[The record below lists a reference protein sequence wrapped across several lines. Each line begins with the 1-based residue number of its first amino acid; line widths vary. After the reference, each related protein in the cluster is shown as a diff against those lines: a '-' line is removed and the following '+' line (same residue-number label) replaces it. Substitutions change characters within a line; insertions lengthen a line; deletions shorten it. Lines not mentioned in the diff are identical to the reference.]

1 MQATI
6 KQSGRTATIDSKGAE
21 LISFKNEVGKEFM
34 WEGNPAFWGKHSPVL
49 FPIVGSLRNNRYQ
62 YNHTEYT
69 LSRHGFARDMDFV
82 IVRQTESEVVFLLSA
97 TAETLTVYPFD
108 FELQISYSLNHGI
121 LTVGYTV
128 SNKSQQEMPFSIG
141 AHPAF
146 ALPGNFESYQVEMER
161 DELLQYHLLDNG
173 LLTEPTAVLPL
184 SQRKFRLN
192 YGLFEHD
199 ALVFKSIQSQALTI
213 LDEETPV
220 VRVTF
225 KGFPNLGIWTV
236 QNAPFLCIEPWYGY
250 SDTITA
256 SGNLLEKEG
265 IILLPAAETFNAAF
279 SIEIF

>member
-1 MQATI
+1 MKATI
-6 KQSGRTATIDSKGAE
+6 TQSGRTATIDSKGAE
-21 LISFKNEVGKEFM
+21 LISFKNEAGKEFI

-69 LSRHGFARDMDFV
+69 LPRHGFARDMDFG
-82 IVRQTESEVVFLLSA
+82 IVRQTESEVVFSLAA
-97 TAETLTVYPFD
+97 TAQTLTVYPFD
-108 FELQISYSLNHGI
+108 FELQISYSLNQGI
-121 LTVGYTV
+121 LTVGYAV
-128 SNKSQQEMPFSIG
+128 SNNSQQEMPFSIG

-173 LLTEPTAVLPL
+173 LLTELTAVLPL
-184 SQRKFRLN
+184 SQRKFRLH
-192 YGLFEHD
+192 YRLFEHD

-220 VRVTF
+220 LSVTF
-225 KGFPNLGIWTV
+225 KGFPNLGIWTIK
-236 QNAPFLCIEPWYGY
+236 NAPFLCIEPWYGY

-256 SGNLLEKEG
+256 GGNLLEKEG
-265 IILLPAAETFNAAF
+265 IILLPAAGTFNAAF